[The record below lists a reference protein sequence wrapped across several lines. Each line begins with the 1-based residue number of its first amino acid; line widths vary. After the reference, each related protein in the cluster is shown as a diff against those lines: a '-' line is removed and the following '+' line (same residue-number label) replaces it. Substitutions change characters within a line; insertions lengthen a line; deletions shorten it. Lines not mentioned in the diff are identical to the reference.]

1 MDEMTAELA
10 ELEKRIKQKARKT
23 AKKIIL
29 IVTPIFFTL
38 ISTVMIPILV
48 VAAIGQMLNVEDYEQ
63 ECPELV
69 RVFIQ
74 DNYEEFE
81 KKVRSLCDD
90 PAFMNFVANS
100 EFDNAYTKMVYG
112 GTNAYTQE
120 ELKGNYVGVGDQK
133 ASWVTKDGKK
143 YKAKS
148 VLETIQ
154 DYIDKG
160 VSEKKININDNYL
173 AGYENSS
180 GVEYGKIDNEDKDSK
195 IAAKSMT
202 FDKWINN
209 SYYNIPYFYHWAMA
223 KESSY
228 KQPSTVLGYVYDGS
242 EVGLPNWRQD
252 EKGNWSFMNYAN
264 TMGKPFSGL
273 PDISY
278 QVFSDSDLTK
288 KNYKKMTYTDYLNTG
303 WTAYRP
309 KKGKTGY
316 LLQSQ
321 VKDCNDGKTAAYAE
335 GAMLGYKMAV
345 NKIWLSK
352 VIKKLSGGDQN
363 YDYYPFSKYYERTG
377 KSTFS
382 SVVDNLYVYDWY
394 DIKSGNQSNYMK
406 YLAKP
411 KNIDTIGKREGSV
424 NKNVSEWQ
432 DKFAEYFAKEIYYV
446 YPNRDYVVD
455 YFLSNTRKEKKVAF
469 LQRSFYAM
477 ATGASLDLD
486 IDEEYKITN
495 GKIGSVV
502 TENVVGSNG
511 IKTYTI
517 SDLSVAGIRYID
529 YNTEEDEA
537 EEVKDKNVSD
547 GKTIESKYNEWISKQ
562 EHLKDEKENFFEAS
576 YKLTLQLELE
586 DGTKK
591 TIDNIPVT
599 VHLNYISGYSEGK
612 IECSVKINSDDEFVK
627 QLPKKYIMQLQS
639 AIKIKWVESYYKKQA
654 ADNKDD
660 KVEKDLSNEKNP
672 LDLCKFK
679 IKNTWQA
686 TFDEKTVNLSAFD
699 SSIFY
704 AKTLKNGF
712 IEAAKKG
719 NSKENI
725 FSTIVDGTL
734 KGTREL
740 NFRYSDHS
748 FLNYKVTE
756 LKDDSGKLTSIN
768 ITIYTYYP
776 DVSQY
781 TEGKYRVA
789 YAFETEG
796 ALQESLKLLDYVLDN
811 KTLNGVT
818 KEVDLSQII
827 ISDDKQYI
835 KDDIL
840 IEDSD
845 LITFLVEYIA
855 QLEHG
860 YSGPAYSSV
869 RNAAGCA
876 EGSITVG
883 MFQWYD
889 GRAHNALRFV
899 FNKNKKW
906 CKSNL
911 SSGTYANLSDKNW
924 GPNSLSDAEIR
935 ELSNMMDQDWARQ
948 AQVELAKKDVKNY
961 IDLAKKI
968 GLTNPKLVAYF
979 SQAYHNTPTRAKNMA
994 ADIIKQFGA
1003 DKINNEKA
1011 DDALLAMREWYKKNT
1026 SYYTV
1031 DGLAWRYDKAY
1042 EVAKD
1047 LQLTANVYTPV
1058 STAMAKKAV
1067 DAAVSKSGCKYS
1079 QAQRNGR
1086 TIFDCSSLAAYAWKE
1101 AGVDITGGAG
1111 VLGAQS
1117 DKELQWCES
1126 HADKVCEGKADLS
1139 KLQTGD
1145 LLFFTGNS
1153 SHYKGIGHVAIYY
1166 GDNKV
1171 VEAGSPVGI
1180 YNLGNR
1186 SSFHSAWRIR
1196 TSQTD
1201 KKSKADKGK
1210 KKQSKKK

>member
-1 MDEMTAELA
+1 MDEMVALDV
-10 ELEKRIKQKARKT
+10 LEKRIKQKAKKT
-23 AKKIIL
+23 AKKIV
-29 IVTPIFFTL
+29 IVVAPTL
-38 ISTVMIPILV
+38 FMLVATVMIPVLV
-48 VAAIGQMLNVEDYEQ
+48 VNAIGQMLNVEDYEQ

-90 PAFMNFVANS
+90 PAFLNFVANS

-120 ELKGNYVGVGDQK
+120 ELKGNYVGVGEQK

-154 DYIDKG
+154 GYIDKG
-160 VSEKKININDNYL
+160 ISENNIEINDEYL

-180 GVEYGKIDNEDKDSK
+180 GVEYGKLDANDKDSK
-195 IAAKSMT
+195 ITAKSMT

-242 EVGLPNWRQD
+242 EVGLPNWMQD
-252 EKGNWSFMNYAN
+252 RGNWSFMYYAN
-264 TMGKPFSGL
+264 TLGKPFSGL

-278 QVFSDSDLTK
+278 EVFSDSDLTK
-288 KNYKKMTYTDYLNTG
+288 KSYKQMTYEDYLNTG

-335 GAMLGYKMAV
+335 GVMLGYTMAV
-345 NKIWLSK
+345 NDIWLGK
-352 VIKKLSGGDQN
+352 VIKKLIGGDQN
-363 YDYYPFSKYYERTG
+363 YDYYPFSKYYEHRGT
-377 KSTFS
+377 STFS
-382 SVVDNLYVYDWY
+382 SVIDNLYVYDWY
-394 DIKSGNQSNYMK
+394 DIKSGKQSNYMK

-477 ATGASLDLD
+477 ATGSSLDLD
-486 IDEEYKITN
+486 LDEEYKISN
-495 GKIGSVV
+495 GKIGSAV

-511 IKTYTI
+511 IKTYKI
-517 SDLSVAGIRYID
+517 SDLSVAGVRYLD
-529 YNTEEDEA
+529 YDSQKDKTGV
-537 EEVKDKNVSD
+537 VKDTSVSN
-547 GKTIESKYNEWISKQ
+547 GAEIENKYNDWISKQ
-562 EHLKDEKENFFEAS
+562 DHLKDEKDDFFEAS
-576 YKLTLQLELE
+576 YKLKLQLELE
-586 DGTKK
+586 DGGSVTV
-591 TIDNIPVT
+591 DNIPVT
-599 VHLNYISGYSEGK
+599 VHLNYISGFSDGK

-627 QLPKKYIMQLQS
+627 QLPKKYITELQS

-654 ADNKDD
+654 PDNKDD

-679 IKNTWQA
+679 IKNTWEA
-686 TFDEKTVNLSAFD
+686 TFEERTVNVSAFD

-704 AKTLKNGF
+704 VKNLKNSF
-712 IEAAKKG
+712 VEAAKKG

-734 KGTREL
+734 EGSREL

-756 LKDDSGKLTSIN
+756 IKDDSGKITSVNIN
-768 ITIYTYYP
+768 IYTYYP

-835 KDDIL
+835 KDDVL

-845 LITFLVEYIA
+845 LITFLVEYIS
-855 QLEHG
+855 QLENH
-860 YSGPAYSSV
+860 YSGPDYSCV
-869 RNAAGCA
+869 RNAAGFA

-883 MFQWYD
+883 MFQWYA
-889 GRAHNALRFV
+889 GRAYNALRFV

-911 SSGTYANLSDKNW
+911 SDGTYTNLTNKDWAPS
-924 GPNSLSDAEIR
+924 SLSDDVR
-935 ELSNMMDQDWARQ
+935 KELSNMLSQDWAKQ
-948 AQVELAKKDVKNY
+948 AQVEFAKKDSKNY
-961 IDLAKKI
+961 VDIAKES

-979 SQAYHNTPTRAKNMA
+979 SQAYHNTPANAKKMA
-994 ADIIKQFGA
+994 TSVIEQFGS
-1003 DKINNEKA
+1003 DKVNGDKA
-1011 DDALLAMREWYKKNT
+1011 DDALVAMRDWYKKNT
-1026 SYYTV
+1026 TYYSY

-1042 EVAKD
+1042 EVAKN

-1058 STAMAKKAV
+1058 STATAKKAV

-1079 QAQRNGR
+1079 QSQRNGR

-1126 HADKVCEGKADLS
+1126 NADKVCEGKADLS

-1145 LLFFTGNS
+1145 LLFFTGNPK
-1153 SHYKGIGHVAIYY
+1153 HYKEIGHVAIYY

-1180 YNLGNR
+1180 YTLGNR
-1186 SSFHSAWRIR
+1186 SNFHSAWRVR
-1196 TSQTD
+1196 TSQTET
-1201 KKSKADKGK
+1201 KAKTSKGK